1 MADSE
6 IKKTREPREDHDF
19 PFEVL
24 PELVSESD
32 EFDGG
37 THQRAA
43 DSLYEIISTRQQNIT
58 IGLEGSWGSGKST
71 VINLLRKKILKGN
84 TKNDRV
90 TLFSFDAW
98 AHSGNSL
105 RKAFLAELVISL
117 IQQNPDLSRDLIKI
131 KTSLLEPNREIRIT
145 GSKTTTD
152 FATLLSITAGN
163 EFDQSFFRRIFFRDQ
178 PI

>member
-1 MADSE
+1 MADPE
-6 IKKTREPREDHDF
+6 IQKTREPREDHDF

-37 THQRAA
+37 THQHAA
-43 DSLYEIISTRQQNIT
+43 DSLYEIISTQQQNIT

-105 RKAFLAELVISL
+105 RKAFLAELVIFL

-145 GSKTTTD
+145 GSKTTND
-152 FATLLSITAGN
+152 FATL
-163 EFDQSFFRRIFFRDQ
+163 
-178 PI
+178 

>member
-6 IKKTREPREDHDF
+6 IQKTRKPREDHDF

-24 PELVSESD
+24 PEFVSESD

-37 THQRAA
+37 THQHAA
-43 DSLYEIISTRQQNIT
+43 DSLYEIISTQQQNIT

-117 IQQNPDLSRDLIKI
+117 I
-131 KTSLLEPNREIRIT
+131 
-145 GSKTTTD
+145 
-152 FATLLSITAGN
+152 
-163 EFDQSFFRRIFFRDQ
+163 
-178 PI
+178 